1 MSEVA
6 IKVSA
11 DLMNVKPLVTQLLR
25 LLFDKGGLRGVGATV
40 IICLESDNCSA
51 ISFMRSGGFCR
62 EGCAALWDLKRSSQQ
77 LLSLE
82 KKKGR
87 NVEELEGIH
96 DIKQ

>member
-6 IKVSA
+6 IRVSA
-11 DLMNVKPLVTQLLR
+11 DLMNVKPLVTQPLAP
-25 LLFDKGGLRGVGATV
+25 LFDRGGLGGEGATV

-51 ISFMRSGGFCR
+51 VSFMRSGGFCR
-62 EGCAALWDLKRSSQQ
+62 EGCATLRDLKRSSQQ
-77 LLSLE
+77 PLPLE

-87 NVEELEGIH
+87 NVAELEGIH